1 MSIIKKMWIVL
12 FWIITIFTLNFGYC
26 GLDDWTTPSSW
37 DTVIDITDPQVGTT
51 TVEDPDDWAQ
61 LFTRKLKWILWL
73 DKPNNYETKL
83 WYIIALIQ
91 IAVNWLL
98 WILAFVALV
107 YMLYCGFLVFSSGA
121 DDKNATKG
129 KKWISTA
136 AIALAWIGLS
146 WLIISAMIRFIRLIS
161 NSGN

>member
-1 MSIIKKMWIVL
+1 MRFVKKIWILV
-12 FWIITIFTLNFGYC
+12 FTIVTFFSFFNVGYC
-26 GLDDWTTPSSW
+26 MKVPKEFERTSFSWSSTPAVDYEVLSGR
-37 DTVIDITDPQVGTT
+37 IDEGAHKFTDHLEWVLIPYEETEY
-51 TVEDPDDWAQ
+51 ED
-61 LFTRKLKWILWL
+61 
-73 DKPNNYETKL
+73 KL
-83 WYIIALIQ
+83 WYITSLIQ
-91 IAVNWLL
+91 IAINWLL

-146 WLIISAMIRFIRLIS
+146 WLIISAMIRFINLIS
-161 NSGN
+161 SN